1 MSDPWHNG
9 GVDQAKPSR
18 RRLIVP
24 VVLVVS
30 VVGAIAT
37 LSATA
42 GGCGSSK
49 PSVDAALIDATPD
62 TPVV

>member
-1 MSDPWHNG
+1 
-9 GVDQAKPSR
+9 VEQAKPSR

-42 GGCGSSK
+42 GGCGNSK
-49 PSVDAALIDATPD
+49 PPIDAAVIDVTPD